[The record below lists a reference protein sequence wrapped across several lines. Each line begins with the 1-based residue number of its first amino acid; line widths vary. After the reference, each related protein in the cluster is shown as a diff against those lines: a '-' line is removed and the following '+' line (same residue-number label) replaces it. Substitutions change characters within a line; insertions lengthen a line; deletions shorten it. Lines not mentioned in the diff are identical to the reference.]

1 MGIRLEKH
9 MAVILLGI
17 LVLSASAGCR
27 ANADV
32 EETTLETWDD
42 LWVVRLS
49 MEDYLDPARF
59 EGMARSPLTGEWID
73 EEIAARRPV
82 AVTINNSTVALPQS
96 GLSQAE
102 VMFETL
108 AEGNITRLIAV
119 FQDLDVSRIGAV
131 RSARHY
137 FIDFAFDYDALFVH
151 YGGSPQAYNDVVVLG
166 SPSLNGLSWL
176 DGLLTWRDPDRL
188 AIRGMYEHSV
198 FTSGERILES
208 WDRVGY
214 REEFSEDWAPHFRF
228 ATDEFVPDGIDAHD
242 VTVPYSRSYP
252 GRFVYDEDTGRYWR
266 FQSGNP
272 HVDEEQDVQLSV
284 KNILVQSTRVYVIP
298 GDDAGRRNVETV
310 GRGEG
315 VYISNGRAVPVTWE
329 RSDRKAQT
337 VWRDEQGNTLTINP
351 GNLWICVLPDH
362 RDLIVE

>member
-1 MGIRLEKH
+1 MGDQLGKRITI
-9 MAVILLGI
+9 ILLAA
-17 LVLSASAGCR
+17 LVLSVPAGCR
-27 ANADV
+27 EQAVV
-32 EETTLETWDD
+32 EEAVLETWDD

-49 MEDYLDPARF
+49 ADDYLDPARF

-96 GLSQAE
+96 GLSKAD

-119 FQDLDVSRIGAV
+119 FQDLDVPRIGAV

-166 SPSLNGLSWL
+166 SASLNGLSWL
-176 DGLLTWRDPDRL
+176 DGLLTWRDPERL

-198 FTSGERILES
+198 FTSGERILKS
-208 WDRVGY
+208 WERVGY
-214 REEFSEDWAPHFRF
+214 REEFSEEWTPHFRF
-228 ATDEFVPDGIDAHD
+228 ASEEFVPDGIDAYD
-242 VTVPYSRSYP
+242 VTVPYSRTYP
-252 GRFVYDEDTGRYWR
+252 GRFVYDEETGRYWR
-266 FQSGNP
+266 FQSGEP
-272 HVDEEQDVQLSV
+272 HMDEDMDVQLSV
-284 KNILVQSTRVYVIP
+284 KNILIQSTRVYIIP
-298 GDDAGRRNVETV
+298 GDNAGRRNVETV

-329 RSDRKAQT
+329 RSDRKTQT
-337 VWRDEQGNTLTINP
+337 IWRNEQGDMLTINP
-351 GNLWICVLPDH
+351 GNLWIGVLPDN
-362 RDLIVE
+362 RELIVE